1 MESLG
6 IEELLVYKNK
16 KVLITGHTGFKGS
29 WLSIWLNELGAE
41 ITGMSFDP
49 NTERDNFVLS
59 NISSSIND
67 LRGDIRNKKEVF
79 EVFNNVQPEIVF
91 HMAAQSLVLDSY
103 ENPLFTYE
111 TNTLGT
117 ANILEAIR
125 NTDSVQTAIMI
136 TTDKVYQ
143 NKEWIWGYRE
153 NEPIGGY
160 DPYSASKGAADVII
174 NSYRNSF
181 FNLKNYNKHRKSL
194 SSVRAGNVIGGGDWS
209 KNRIIPD
216 CIKAIEN
223 NELIEI
229 RNPSATRPW
238 QHVLEPLGGYL
249 LLGAK
254 MIEFPNKFSDNWN
267 FGPTFDNIFDVRTL
281 VNSLINNYN
290 SGDWIDIS
298 KNNTPHEAHL
308 LSLDISKA
316 YFQLGWK
323 PVLNFEETIS
333 YTTEWYKEC
342 KTKDVYQICK
352 NQIKKYSEKWNL
364 LKRT

>member
-1 MESLG
+1 
-6 IEELLVYKNK
+6 
-16 KVLITGHTGFKGS
+16 
-29 WLSIWLNELGAE
+29 
-41 ITGMSFDP
+41 
-49 NTERDNFVLS
+49 
-59 NISSSIND
+59 
-67 LRGDIRNKKEVF
+67 
-79 EVFNNVQPEIVF
+79 
-91 HMAAQSLVLDSY
+91 
-103 ENPLFTYE
+103 
-111 TNTLGT
+111 
-117 ANILEAIR
+117 
-125 NTDSVQTAIMI
+125 MI

-153 NEPIGGY
+153 NEPVGGY

-181 FNLKNYNKHRKSL
+181 FNSKDFNKHGKSL

-209 KNRIIPD
+209 ENRIIPD

-223 NELIEI
+223 NKSIEI

-254 MIEFPNKFSDNWN
+254 MIESPNKFSDNWN
-267 FGPTFDNIFDVRTL
+267 FGPTFENIVEVRTL
-281 VNSLINNYN
+281 VNSLINNYK
-290 SGDWIDIS
+290 SGDWKDIS
-298 KNNTPHEAHL
+298 EDDTPHEANL

-333 YTTEWYKEC
+333 YTTEWYKDY
-342 KTKDVYQICK
+342 KAKDVYQICK
-352 NQIKKYSEKWNL
+352 NQIKKYSKKWNL
-364 LKRT
+364 QKEK